1 MPSRRLTDQLS
12 VSPQIEPSELPAIAE
27 QGFRTLICNRPDG
40 EGADQPTH
48 QQLSQAAAALGMRLH
63 YLPVTPGQLDEAS
76 IAGFGKL
83 LAEAPGPVLAYCRT
97 GTRSTMLW
105 ALSQA
110 GRQPAAQLLQTAQ
123 EAGYDISAL
132 AGRLG

>member
-1 MPSRRLTDQLS
+1 MPARPLTDKLS
-12 VSPQIEPSELPAIAE
+12 VSPQIQLDELSDFAK

-40 EGADQPTH
+40 EGADQPAH
-48 QQLSQAAAALGMRLH
+48 QELAEAAAALGLSLH
-63 YLPVTPGQLDEAS
+63 YLPVTPGQLDAAS

-110 GRQPAAQLLQTAQ
+110 GRQPAAELLQTAQ
-123 EAGYDISAL
+123 DAGYDLSAL

>member
-1 MPSRRLTDQLS
+1 MPARALTDQLS
-12 VSPQIEPSELPAIAE
+12 VSPQIQPDELPQLAR

-40 EGADQPTH
+40 ESADQPGH
-48 QQLSQAAAALGMRLH
+48 QALAEAAAGLGLRLH
-63 YLPVTPGQLDEAS
+63 YLPVTPGQLDAAS
-76 IAGFGKL
+76 VAGFGKL
-83 LAEAPGPVLAYCRT
+83 LAEEPGPILAYCRT

-123 EAGYDISAL
+123 DAGYDLSAL

>member
-1 MPSRRLTDQLS
+1 MPARPLTDKLS
-12 VSPQIEPSELPAIAE
+12 VSPQIQLDELSDFAK

-40 EGADQPTH
+40 EGADQPAH
-48 QQLSQAAAALGMRLH
+48 QELAEAAAALGLSLH
-63 YLPVTPGQLDEAS
+63 YLPVTPGQLDAAS

-83 LAEAPGPVLAYCRT
+83 LAEASGPVLAYCRT

-110 GRQPAAQLLQTAQ
+110 GRQPAAELLQTAQ
-123 EAGYDISAL
+123 DAGYDLSAL

>member
-1 MPSRRLTDQLS
+1 MPARPLTDKLS
-12 VSPQIEPSELPAIAE
+12 VSPQIQLDELSDFAK

-48 QQLSQAAAALGMRLH
+48 QELAAAAAALGLSLH
-63 YLPVTPGQLDEAS
+63 YLPVTPGQLDAAS

-110 GRQPAAQLLQTAQ
+110 GRQPATELLQTAQ
-123 EAGYDISAL
+123 DAGYDLSAL

>member
-1 MPSRRLTDQLS
+1 MPARPLTDKLS
-12 VSPQIEPSELPAIAE
+12 VSPQIQLDELSDFAQ

-40 EGADQPTH
+40 EGADQPAH
-48 QQLSQAAAALGMRLH
+48 RELAEAAAALGLSLH
-63 YLPVTPGQLDEAS
+63 YLPVSPGQLDAAS
-76 IAGFGKL
+76 IAGFGRL
-83 LAEAPGPVLAYCRT
+83 LVEAPGPVLAYCRT

-110 GRQPAAQLLQTAQ
+110 GQQPAAELLQTAQ
-123 EAGYDISAL
+123 EAGYDLSAL

>member
-1 MPSRRLTDQLS
+1 MPARPLTDKLS
-12 VSPQIEPSELPAIAE
+12 VSPQIQLDELSDFAK

-40 EGADQPTH
+40 EGADQPAH
-48 QQLSQAAAALGMRLH
+48 QELAEAAAALGLSLH
-63 YLPVTPGQLDEAS
+63 YLPVTPGQLDAAS

-83 LAEAPGPVLAYCRT
+83 LAEASGPVLAYCRT

-123 EAGYDISAL
+123 EAGYDLSAL